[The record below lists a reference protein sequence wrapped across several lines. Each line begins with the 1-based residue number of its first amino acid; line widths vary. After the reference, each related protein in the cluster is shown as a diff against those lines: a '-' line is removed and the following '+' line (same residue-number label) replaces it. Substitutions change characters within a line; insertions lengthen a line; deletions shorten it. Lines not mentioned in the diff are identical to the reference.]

1 MMVQFCSNSVTGTII
16 APAFAWVSVLS
27 SMAGTIFYLEKGS
40 TRAGT
45 GMWPVSVR
53 DRFAQTDI

>member
-16 APAFAWVSVLS
+16 APALAWVSVLS
-27 SMAGTIFYLEKGS
+27 SMAGTIFHIEKGS

-45 GMWPVSVR
+45 GMWSDSVR
-53 DRFAQTDI
+53 DRVARPDI